1 MRVRCHH
8 LHYIIISEYTTH
20 RVYSASQCFPHC
32 YHIRLHV
39 VPLTSKQFA
48 STTQACLDLVSNEQD
63 IVLLTERL
71 CLLQVSFRRN
81 NDPCLALNWF
91 DEQSSI
97 VRIVL
102 QHLLKHIQVIVLDE
116 IEIHPFERSEVS
128 VSTLLLRRS
137 NHSNSASHEIAFTKE
152 DSSLVFRNPFDLV
165 GPSSGNF
172 EWSLNRFD
180 SSVHHQYFLISKQIS
195 QILSSLSEQ
204 VVVESFRNHIQLTD
218 LLAHCWDYFR
228 MIMTLIYSGIG
239 SQEVHISLA
248 IYISHI
254 KPFSSWDNHLN
265 RRIVVGGEGLL
276 FLNEVWC
283 LGFLF
288 LLSWLRC
295 FLLRRC
301 FWLWWGT
308 PCFGRLSFLR
318 NSGLSSEGVS
328 RMTGKERF
336 RKSS

>member
-20 RVYSASQCFPHC
+20 RVYSASQGFTHC

-81 NDPCLALNWF
+81 NDPCLALNWL

-102 QHLLKHIQVIVLDE
+102 QHLLEHIQVIVLYE

-172 EWSLNRFD
+172 E
-180 SSVHHQYFLISKQIS
+180 
-195 QILSSLSEQ
+195 
-204 VVVESFRNHIQLTD
+204 
-218 LLAHCWDYFR
+218 
-228 MIMTLIYSGIG
+228 
-239 SQEVHISLA
+239 
-248 IYISHI
+248 
-254 KPFSSWDNHLN
+254 
-265 RRIVVGGEGLL
+265 
-276 FLNEVWC
+276 
-283 LGFLF
+283 
-288 LLSWLRC
+288 
-295 FLLRRC
+295 
-301 FWLWWGT
+301 
-308 PCFGRLSFLR
+308 
-318 NSGLSSEGVS
+318 
-328 RMTGKERF
+328 
-336 RKSS
+336 